1 MVRKFVW
8 KSLLVFSFSLALFG
22 FVAWRYYFSGQNN
35 NPILLSSNV
44 VNEDPNLTWTAPDI
58 EGGDH
63 NVRAGYPQYIGKID
77 QLIAPEVHAQAINPN
92 YNCQFSRSPAIVAN
106 TFGDLISEN
115 LAFVSITECPNKII
129 GVQVWSSWAGRPTHN
144 ENFDQQK
151 LSYTVKIH
159 KLSNSS
165 VNVVDESESVMNT
178 PARDGVLVAYYY
190 YQMPPGDSYRVTA
203 SASMRQNGCNNGN
216 GSSDAAVTYTG
227 LGLPTATPVPTFG
240 IMPTPTP
247 QPNAPKNSPTPRPT
261 FGIMPTP
268 TPLPPG
274 SKSTPTPVACRSQDS
289 ACVWTIANPNG
300 NCCAGLVCSGGSCIS
315 NSATPTQT
323 PTADDPI
330 DEPPTPT
337 PTR

>member
-1 MVRKFVW
+1 MAPKSVW
-8 KSLLVFSFSLALFG
+8 KLSIGFSIMIILVGIITWS
-22 FVAWRYYFSGQNN
+22 YYFPSQVN
-35 NPILLSSNV
+35 NPILLSSNI
-44 VNEDPNLTWTAPDI
+44 VNEDPSLTWTATDI

-63 NVRAGYPQYIGKID
+63 NVRSGYPQYIGKID
-77 QLIAPEVHAQAINPN
+77 QLIAPEVRAQAINTS
-92 YNCQFSRSPAIVAN
+92 YNCQFSQSPAIVAN

-115 LAFVSITECPNKII
+115 LAFVSITECPNKVV

-144 ENFDQQK
+144 ENFDQQR

-165 VNVVDESESVMNT
+165 VNIVNESKSVMNT
-178 PARDGVLVAYYY
+178 PTQDGVLVAYYY
-190 YQMPPGDSYRVTA
+190 YQMPPGDSYRITA

-227 LGLPTATPVPTFG
+227 LGLPTSTPVPTFG
-240 IMPTPTP
+240 VLPTPTP
-247 QPNAPKNSPTPRPT
+247 TPPA
-261 FGIMPTP
+261 
-268 TPLPPG
+268 
-274 SKSTPTPVACRSQDS
+274 ACRPLDS

-300 NCCAGLVCSGGSCIS
+300 NCCSGLVCSGGSCIS

-323 PTADDPI
+323 PTADDPS

-337 PTR
+337 PAR